1 MVTARH
7 IRTYS
12 FLPPATD
19 AAVPGLS
26 MVLRRML
33 ATDRGARFRDAAE
46 ASEAM
51 GWVVRE
57 PDADLCRAMLEERVV
72 PALRALF
79 LRHWAE
85 REGAPWG
92 DTPEAGQRY
101 LAREVAVNRRA
112 ANWLIRE
119 RLEAGDSAAWDATA
133 LCTIL
138 LWSRVHPLAAAGSP
152 QDHADVSLFR
162 EWRNELAHRVAWDAD
177 KAARCA
183 AVMWGFIE
191 RHLPGGGGGPAAWG
205 PGA

>member
-79 LRHWAE
+79 LRHWAA
-85 REGAPWG
+85 REGAPWR
-92 DTPEAGQRY
+92 DAPEAGRLY
-101 LAREVAVNRRA
+101 LAREVACNREA
-112 ANWLIRE
+112 AGWPMRE
-119 RLEAGDSAAWDATA
+119 QLEAGDSAGWDLTA
-133 LCTIL
+133 LCTVL
-138 LWSRVHPLAAAGSP
+138 LRSGVHPLKAAEAP
-152 QDHADVSLFR
+152 QDHADAALFQD
-162 EWRNELAHRVAWDAD
+162 WRGELAAGGGAAWSEEE
-177 KAARCA
+177 AARRW
-183 AVMWGFIE
+183 AVMWGFVE
-191 RHLPGGGGGPAAWG
+191 RHLPDGPKG
-205 PGA
+205 QGA